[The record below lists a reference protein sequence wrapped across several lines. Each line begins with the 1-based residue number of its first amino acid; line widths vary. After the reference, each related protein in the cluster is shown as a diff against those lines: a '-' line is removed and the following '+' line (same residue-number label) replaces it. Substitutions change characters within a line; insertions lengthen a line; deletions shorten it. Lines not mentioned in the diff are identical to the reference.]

1 MAKPASRKSLT
12 HTTRIQNKKAR
23 FDYEILETVEAGI
36 ALKGSEVKS
45 LRAGEAAMGDAYAR
59 IERGKATLHNFQIE
73 PYKQASIYNH
83 DPKRVKNLLLHKR
96 EIKKLEAKVTLKG
109 LTVVPLTVYFNAKGL
124 AKVELALAR
133 GKSVSDKRQSIRERE
148 TKREMTRAQRR
159 GGL

>member
-1 MAKPASRKSLT
+1 MAKNASRKPAT

-23 FDYEILETVEAGI
+23 FDFEILETVEAGL

-45 LRAGEAAMGDAYAR
+45 LRAGEAVLGDAYAR
-59 IERGKATLHNFQIE
+59 IERGKATLHNFQIQ
-73 PYKQASIYNH
+73 PYKQASVFNH
-83 DPKRVKNLLLHKR
+83 DPKRVKVLLLHKR

-109 LTVVPLTVYFNAKGL
+109 LTVVPLTVYFNARGL

-133 GKSVSDKRQSIRERE
+133 GKTVSDKRQSTRERE
-148 TKREMTRAQRR
+148 DKREMSRVQRR

>member
-1 MAKPASRKSLT
+1 MAKPASRKSQT

-133 GKSVSDKRQSIRERE
+133 GKSVSDKRQTIRERE

>member
-1 MAKPASRKSLT
+1 MAKHASRKPTSN
-12 HTTRIQNKKAR
+12 TTRIQNKKAR
-23 FDYEILETVEAGI
+23 FDYEILETVEAGL

-45 LRAGEAAMGDAYAR
+45 LRAGEAAMSDAYAR
-59 IERGKATLHNFQIE
+59 IERGKATLHNFNIE

-83 DPKRVKNLLLHKR
+83 DPKRVKILLLHKR

-109 LTVVPLTVYFNAKGL
+109 LTIIPLTVYFNANGL

-133 GKSVSDKRQSIRERE
+133 GKSVSDKRQSTRERE
-148 TKREMTRAQRR
+148 DKREMSRVQRR

>member
-1 MAKPASRKSLT
+1 MAKSPSRKTQS

-45 LRAGEAAMGDAYAR
+45 LRAGEASMGDAYAR
-59 IERGKATLHNFQIE
+59 VERGKATLHNFQIE
-73 PYKQASIYNH
+73 PYKQASVFNH
-83 DPKRVKNLLLHKR
+83 DPKRVKLLLLHKR
-96 EIKKLEAKVTLKG
+96 EIKKLEQKVTLKG
-109 LTVVPLTVYFNAKGL
+109 LTIVPLTVYFNAKGL

-148 TKREMTRAQRR
+148 SKREVSRVQRR